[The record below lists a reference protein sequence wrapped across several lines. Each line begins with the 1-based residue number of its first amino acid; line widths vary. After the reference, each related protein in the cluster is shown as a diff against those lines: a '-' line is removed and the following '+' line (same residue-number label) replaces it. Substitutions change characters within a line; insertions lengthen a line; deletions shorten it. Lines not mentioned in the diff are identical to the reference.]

1 MKIETYLEQN
11 LQKSTAKSYLYEI
24 NKYNLLNRNTA
35 TYDYKKVMEY
45 VEELRKNYLTSSI
58 TRIIAALKRYYDYLI
73 ETGIRK
79 DNPARNIKLRDAKQ
93 NPIQLQDLFCEKE
106 LQTLLEP
113 RKERYLIL
121 TKRNQIIMSLLVNQA
136 LKVGEI
142 IQLKTGDIN
151 LEKAQIHI
159 TGTSQTNN
167 RILPLK
173 AEQILLFHHYLE
185 SPLTSKGGI
194 VTDYFLINKLGSR
207 ITADDINYLISTY
220 QKAPF
225 GGLGAKK
232 LTSIT
237 IRQSVITNLLT
248 KGNDLRMVQE
258 FAGHKQLDTT
268 EKYKQT
274 GIKALQNAIEKY
286 HPIQ

>member
-1 MKIETYLEQN
+1 MNLQEYLEKN

-45 VEELRKNYLTSSI
+45 VQELRKNYLSSSI

-93 NPIQLQDLFCEKE
+93 NPIQLQDLFSEKE

-136 LKVGEI
+136 IKVGEI
-142 IQLKTGDIN
+142 TQLKTSDIN
-151 LEKAQIHI
+151 LEKAQINI

-173 AEQILLFHHYLE
+173 AQQILLFYSYLE
-185 SPLTSKGGI
+185 NRNHSSN
-194 VTDYFLINKLGSR
+194 YFLLNKLNSP
-207 ITADDINYLISTY
+207 ITQDDINYLISTY

-248 KGNDLRMVQE
+248 KGNDLRIVQE

-274 GIKALQNAIEKY
+274 AIKALQDAIEKH

>member
-1 MKIETYLEQN
+1 MKLEEYLEQN

-45 VEELRKNYLTSSI
+45 VEELRKSYLTSSI
-58 TRIIAALKRYYDYLI
+58 TRIIAALKKYYDYLI
-73 ETGIRK
+73 ETGVRK

-93 NPIQLQDLFCEKE
+93 NPIQLQDLFSEKE

-121 TKRNQIIMSLLVNQA
+121 TKRNQIIMSLIVNQA

-142 IQLKTGDIN
+142 IQLKTTDIN
-151 LEKAQIHI
+151 LEKAQINI

-173 AEQILLFHHYLE
+173 AEQILLFYEYINQYRETLFTFRTKENHL
-185 SPLTSKGGI
+185 L
-194 VTDYFLINKLGSR
+194 LNKLG
-207 ITADDINYLISTY
+207 TFLKTEDINYLISTY
-220 QKAPF
+220 QKEF
-225 GGLGAKK
+225 SKK
-232 LTSIT
+232 LTTIT

-248 KGNDLRMVQE
+248 KGNDLRIVQE

-274 GIKALQNAIEKY
+274 GIKALQNAIEKC

>member
-1 MKIETYLEQN
+1 MKLEEYLEKN

-45 VEELRKNYLTSSI
+45 VEELRKNYLSSSI
-58 TRIIAALKRYYDYLI
+58 TRIISALKRYYDYLI

-93 NPIQLQDLFCEKE
+93 NPIQLQDLFSEKE

-136 LKVGEI
+136 IKVGEI
-142 IQLKTGDIN
+142 IQLKTEDIN
-151 LEKAQIHI
+151 LEKAQINI

-173 AEQILLFHHYLE
+173 AEQILLFYEYLNQYRQ
-185 SPLTSKGGI
+185 T
-194 VTDYFLINKLGSR
+194 LITFRTKENHLLLNKLG
-207 ITADDINYLISTY
+207 TFLKTEDINYLISTY
-220 QKAPF
+220 QKEF
-225 GGLGAKK
+225 TKK

-274 GIKALQNAIEKY
+274 GIKALQNAIEKH